1 MSKPCAKH
9 ISQLSIIYPHNQRL
23 MSGKAHDI
31 VIMRTCHAVAQQGHQ
46 VKIITGKPSGTDT
59 VYDFYGLKPLP
70 EFEIIQVPMLRGRH
84 FSWHG
89 VFNLFCLLKILYLK
103 EKGQADVIYLREIKL
118 ARFLLQFKKLIGLP
132 FVIEV
137 HDLKI
142 NKFYDSCPVKDKG
155 EDVVFR
161 KVDAIVV
168 LLTSFGRILKETYNI
183 SGIPVIKAP
192 LAAEKIRFPIN
203 SNNNGGKT
211 IGYIGQL
218 YPMQGVDILIEAIR
232 YMPDARLSII
242 GGNEKDLNRLKHLA
256 SNLDLDKRIDFH
268 GFVHPHRVS
277 EIAKDIDV
285 MVICALDRGKRR
297 YAAHTKL
304 YEYMAMGKPIV
315 AFDLPS
321 VREEVTDGKDILLA
335 KPDDPKSLA
344 EKIGYLLDNPDV
356 ARQLALN
363 AYGTADEFSWA
374 KRAARLSEVFTMV
387 CATSK
392 EKNGQT

>member
-1 MSKPCAKH
+1 MMTE
-9 ISQLSIIYPHNQRL
+9 QNRYLSIVYPHNQRL

-59 VYDFYGLKPLP
+59 VYDFYGLKPMP
-70 EFEIIQVPMLRGRH
+70 KFDIVQVPMLRGRH

-89 VFNLFCLLKILYLK
+89 VFNLFCLLKILDLK
-103 EKGQADVIYLREIKL
+103 KKGQADVIYLREVKL

-142 NKFYDSCPVKDKG
+142 KKFYDFCPEKDG
-155 EDVVFR
+155 DEEAVFNN
-161 KVDAIVV
+161 VDAIIV
-168 LLTSFGRILKETYNI
+168 LLTSFGGILKDVYNI
-183 SGIPVIKAP
+183 HSPVIKIP
-192 LAAEKIRFPIN
+192 LAAEKLPLDRIEKKN
-203 SNNNGGKT
+203 AQKT

-218 YPMQGVDILIEAIR
+218 YPMQGVDILIEALGYLPAVR
-232 YMPDARLSII
+232 MSII

-285 MVICALDRGKRR
+285 MIICALDRGKRR

-335 KPDDPKSLA
+335 KSDDPKSLA
-344 EKIGYLLDNPDV
+344 EKIGYVLDNPDV
-356 ARQLALN
+356 ARRLAVN
-363 AYGTADEFSWA
+363 AYRSADEFSWG
-374 KRAARLSEVFTMV
+374 KRASRLSKVFAMV
-387 CATSK
+387 Y
-392 EKNGQT
+392 EKNRDRKD

>member
-1 MSKPCAKH
+1 MMTE
-9 ISQLSIIYPHNQRL
+9 QNRYLSIVYPHNQRL

-31 VIMRTCHAVAQQGHQ
+31 VIMRTCYAVAQQGHQ

-70 EFEIIQVPMLRGRH
+70 EFDIVQVPMLRGEH

-89 VFNLFCLLKILYLK
+89 VFNLFCLLKILELK
-103 EKGQADVIYLREIKL
+103 KKGQADVIYLREIKL
-118 ARFLLQFKKLIGLP
+118 AHFLLKFREIIGLP

-142 NKFYDSCPVKDKG
+142 KKFYDSCPEKDRG
-155 EDVVFR
+155 EEEVFK
-161 KVDAIVV
+161 KVDAIIV
-168 LLTSFGRILKETYNI
+168 LLSSFGKILKEVYDI
-183 SGIPVIKAP
+183 PDIPVIKVP
-192 LAAEKIRFPIN
+192 LAAEKMHFARAEKKN
-203 SNNNGGKT
+203 VHKT

-242 GGNEKDLNRLKHLA
+242 GGNEKDLKRLKHIA
-256 SNLDLDKRIDFH
+256 SNLNLDKRIDFH

-315 AFDLPS
+315 AVDLPS
-321 VREEVTDGKDILLA
+321 IREEATDGKDILLA
-335 KPDDPKSLA
+335 KPEDPKSLA
-344 EKIGYLLDNPDV
+344 EKIGYVLHNPDF
-356 ARQLALN
+356 ARQLAVN
-363 AYGTADEFSWA
+363 AYRSADEFSWG
-374 KRAARLSEVFTMV
+374 KRASRLSEVF
-387 CATSK
+387 ATVY
-392 EKNGQT
+392 EKNRERTY

>member
-1 MSKPCAKH
+1 MTERNRY
-9 ISQLSIIYPHNQRL
+9 LSIVYPHNQRL

-70 EFEIIQVPMLRGRH
+70 EFNIFQVPMLRGRH

-89 VFNLFCLLKILYLK
+89 VFNLFCLLKILDLK
-103 EKGQADVIYLREIKL
+103 KKGQADVIYLREIKL
-118 ARFLLQFKKLIGLP
+118 ARFLLQFKKLIGIP

-142 NKFYDSCPVKDKG
+142 KKFYDFCPEKDVD
-155 EDVVFR
+155 EEAVFNN
-161 KVDAIVV
+161 VDAIIV
-168 LLTSFGRILKETYNI
+168 LLTSFGGILKDVYDI
-183 SGIPVIKAP
+183 HSPVIKVP
-192 LAAEKIRFPIN
+192 LAAEKMAIDRIEKKN
-203 SNNNGGKT
+203 VQKT

-218 YPMQGVDILIEAIR
+218 YPMQGVDILIEALG
-232 YMPDARLSII
+232 YLPAVRLSII
-242 GGNEKDLNRLKHLA
+242 GGNEKDLRRLKDLA
-256 SNLDLDKRIDFH
+256 ARLNVDKRIEFH
-268 GFVHPHRVS
+268 GFVHPYRVS

-315 AFDLPS
+315 AVDLPS
-321 VREEVTDGKDILLA
+321 IREEVTDGKDILLA

-344 EKIGYLLDNPDV
+344 EKIGYVLDNPDF
-356 ARQLALN
+356 ASRLAEN
-363 AYGTADEFSWA
+363 AHRSADEFTWG
-374 KRAARLSEVFTMV
+374 KRASRLSEVFTMV
-387 CATSK
+387 RAASK

>member
-1 MSKPCAKH
+1 MKLKKP
-9 ISQLSIIYPHNQRL
+9 LSIIYPHNQRL

-31 VIMRTCHAVAQQGHQ
+31 MIMRTCYALAEMGCK
-46 VKIITGKPSGTDT
+46 VKIITGSPAISESLFS
-59 VYDFYGLKPLP
+59 YYGLQPLP
-70 EFEIIQVPMLRGRH
+70 EFNIIQVPMLRGRS

-89 VFNLFCLLKILYLK
+89 IFNFFCLLKILALK
-103 EKGQADVIYLREIKL
+103 KKGMADVIYLREFKL
-118 ARFLLQFKKLIGLP
+118 AHFLLKFREIIGLP

-142 NKFYDSCPVKDKG
+142 KKFYDSCPEKDGG
-155 EDVVFR
+155 EEEVFK
-161 KVDAIVV
+161 KVDAIIV
-168 LLTSFGRILKETYNI
+168 LLSSFGKILKEVYD
-183 SGIPVIKAP
+183 IPDVPVVKVP
-192 LAAEKIRFPIN
+192 LAAEKMHLALVEKKN
-203 SNNNGGKT
+203 VHKT

-232 YMPDARLSII
+232 YLPDARLSII
-242 GGNEKDLNRLKHLA
+242 GGNEKDLKRLKHLA
-256 SNLDLDKRIDFH
+256 SNLNLDKRIDFH

-321 VREEVTDGKDILLA
+321 IREEVTDGKDILLA
-335 KPDDPKSLA
+335 KPEDPKSLA
-344 EKIGYLLDNPDV
+344 EKIGYVLHNPDV
-356 ARQLALN
+356 ARQLAIN
-363 AYGTADEFSWA
+363 AYRSADEFSWG
-374 KRAARLSEVFTMV
+374 KRASRLSEVFAM
-387 CATSK
+387 AY
-392 EKNGQT
+392 EKNRERTY